1 MIRAFARSVMR
12 WASRAYV
19 AGATLEDAV
28 RVSNRLAAQELA
40 TSIGYWNVA
49 GEAPRAVADAYLAGL
64 ERIARARLDC
74 SLSIK
79 ASAMGCSRALVDEV
93 VARAVETG
101 VGVHFDAMRPES
113 AGPTLQLIAE
123 SAARFPR
130 VGCTLPARWQRSARD
145 AQRAL
150 ELGVNVRVVKGQWAD
165 PLREVDPREGYL
177 SLIDRL
183 AGRARHV
190 AVATHD
196 PALAHAAL
204 ARLRAAGTPCQQ
216 ELLFGLPLK
225 AALRVAVEAG
235 VSTRIYVPYGEAW
248 IPYCVSRLRENPRIL
263 VWLARDA
270 LLGRAGKIP
279 RKRGQDPFPVRYA
292 SPGKGS

>member
-1 MIRAFARSVMR
+1 VAPVEGARVIRAFARSVMR

-19 AGATLEDAV
+19 AGPTLEDALGV
-28 RVSNRLAAQELA
+28 CNRLAAQKIA
-40 TSIGYWNVA
+40 TTVGFWNVA

-64 ERIARARLDC
+64 DRIARERLDC

-93 VARAVETG
+93 VTRAIETG
-101 VGVHFDAMRPES
+101 VGLHFDAMRPDS

-130 VGCTLPARWQRSARD
+130 VGCTLPGRWRRSARD
-145 AQRAL
+145 AERAL
-150 ELGVNVRVVKGQWAD
+150 ELGATVRVVKGQWAD
-165 PLREVDPREGYL
+165 PVRDADPREGYL
-177 SLIDRL
+177 SVIDRL

-196 PALAHAAL
+196 PALAREAL

-225 AALRVAVEAG
+225 AALQVAVEAG

-248 IPYCVSRLRENPRIL
+248 IPYCVSRLRENPHIL

-279 RKRGQDPFPVRYA
+279 I
-292 SPGKGS
+292 GS

>member
-1 MIRAFARSVMR
+1 VIRAFARSVMR
-12 WASRAYV
+12 RASRAYV
-19 AGATLEDAV
+19 AGPALEDAL
-28 RVSNRLAAQELA
+28 RVCDRLAAQKLA
-40 TSIGYWNVA
+40 TSIGFWNVA
-49 GEAPRAVADAYLAGL
+49 GQAPRAVADAYLVGL
-64 ERIARARLDC
+64 DRTARARLDC

-79 ASAMGCSRALVDEV
+79 ASALGCSRALVDEV
-93 VARAVETG
+93 LARAIETG
-101 VGVHFDAMRPES
+101 VGLHFDAMRPES

-123 SAARFPR
+123 AAARFPR

-145 AQRAL
+145 AERAL

-165 PLREVDPREGYL
+165 PVRDVDPRAGYL
-177 SLIDRL
+177 SVIDRL

-196 PALAHAAL
+196 PALAREAL

-216 ELLFGLPLK
+216 ELLFGFPLK

-235 VSTRIYVPYGEAW
+235 VSTRIYVPYGDAW
-248 IPYCVSRLRENPRIL
+248 IPYCVSRLRENPHVL

-279 RKRGQDPFPVRYA
+279 I
-292 SPGKGS
+292 GS